1 MLSGLL
7 AVLQAPFVDS
17 VLLDPFSLL
26 QDLVATPEVDISGCQ
41 VLQALVISPVIV
53 VADEPADLPLEIA
66 GEEVVFQK
74 DAVLQGLVPSS
85 PLAGR
90 RLLAN
95 AEREFSRECLAIKA
109 ERELNS
115 TDVIDVLADLFI
127 LRGPPAY
134 IRSDNGPEFVAQA
147 VRDWIEAVGART
159 AYIEPGSP

>member
-74 DAVLQGLVPSS
+74 DAVLQGLVPSLD
-85 PLAGR
+85 LALG
-90 RLLAN
+90 L
-95 AEREFSRECLAIKA
+95 
-109 ERELNS
+109 
-115 TDVIDVLADLFI
+115 
-127 LRGPPAY
+127 GM
-134 IRSDNGPEFVAQA
+134 
-147 VRDWIEAVGART
+147 VGCT
-159 AYIEPGSP
+159 TNMIHVSGIEPFGQITRDVTGPVIRQ

>member
-66 GEEVVFQK
+66 GEEVVFQQ
-74 DAVLQGLVPSS
+74 DPVLQGLVPSS

-95 AEREFSRECLAIKA
+95 AER
-109 ERELNS
+109 
-115 TDVIDVLADLFI
+115 
-127 LRGPPAY
+127 
-134 IRSDNGPEFVAQA
+134 RSC
-147 VRDWIEAVGART
+147 
-159 AYIEPGSP
+159 PGSGDGMAHHERAPCPCHRAIRPVRSRCN

>member
-74 DAVLQGLVPSS
+74 DAVLQGLVPSLD
-85 PLAGR
+85 LALGLGMVGCTTNMIHAPILQPFCQITR
-90 RLLAN
+90 
-95 AEREFSRECLAIKA
+95 
-109 ERELNS
+109 
-115 TDVIDVLADLFI
+115 DVTGTIIRQQPWPVPDIDLIA
-127 LRGPPAY
+127 
-134 IRSDNGPEFVAQA
+134 
-147 VRDWIEAVGART
+147 T
-159 AYIEPGSP
+159 

>member
-7 AVLQAPFVDS
+7 AVLQAPFVDC
-17 VLLDPFSLL
+17 VLLDPFSSL

-95 AEREFSRECLAIKA
+95 AERRSYPGSGDGRVHHEHDPCPY
-109 ERELNS
+109 
-115 TDVIDVLADLFI
+115 
-127 LRGPPAY
+127 PPAILPDHQRCNWNHY
-134 IRSDNGPEFVAQA
+134 PTAA
-147 VRDWIEAVGART
+147 LAGA
-159 AYIEPGSP
+159 GH